1 MQTPIPCNMING
13 VIFDLDNTL
22 VSSALDFDWL
32 RQQLGCSADT
42 DLLQY
47 IDEIPTLSLRKKL
60 QQTVIDYELADA
72 RQSTVMPQCQQLLS
86 YLNQQNI
93 PTAVVTRNC
102 AQAAILKI
110 NHHKL
115 QFKHIVSR
123 EDFAPKPAPD
133 ALVYIAEQWQLAPQN
148 ILYVGDYVYDLQAAY
163 RANMPSC
170 LVTNGENLPF
180 TQQASIVI
188 QSLGGLIKILR
199 QQAYMLPQERDRV
212 ECNIQS
218 GN

>member
-1 MQTPIPCNMING
+1 MQTPIPCNMISG

-22 VSSALDFDWL
+22 VSSALNFDWL

-47 IDEIPTLSLRKKL
+47 IDEIPNISLRKQL

-86 YLNQQNI
+86 YLKQQNI

-133 ALVYIAEQWQLAPQN
+133 ALVYIAKQWQLAPQN

-180 TQQASIVI
+180 TQQASIVVP
-188 QSLGGLIKILR
+188 SLGGLTKILR
-199 QQAYMLPQERDRV
+199 QQAYMLSQERDRV
-212 ECNIQS
+212 ECNIPS

>member
-47 IDEIPTLSLRKKL
+47 IDEIPNISLREQL

-72 RQSTVMPQCQQLLS
+72 RQSTIMPQCEQLLS
-86 YLNQQNI
+86 YLNQKNI

-102 AQAAILKI
+102 AQAAMLKI

-123 EDFAPKPAPD
+123 EDFVPKPAPD

-148 ILYVGDYVYDLQAAY
+148 ILYVGDYIYDLQAAY
-163 RANMPSC
+163 HANMPSC
-170 LVTNGENLPF
+170 LVTNGEDLPF
-180 TQQASIVI
+180 TQQASIVV
-188 QSLGGLIKILR
+188 QSLGGLTKILR

-212 ECNIQS
+212 ECNTPS

>member
-1 MQTPIPCNMING
+1 MYTPIPCNIING

-22 VSSALDFDWL
+22 VSSKLDFDWL
-32 RQQLGCSADT
+32 RQQLGCTADT

-47 IDEIPTLSLRKKL
+47 IDGIADISLRTQLENK
-60 QQTVIDYELADA
+60 VIEYELADA
-72 RQSTVMPQCQQLLS
+72 RQSAIMPECDELLS
-86 YLNQQNI
+86 YLGQQKI

-102 AQAAILKI
+102 SQAAMLKI

-115 QFKHIVSR
+115 QFERIVSR
-123 EDFAPKPAPD
+123 EDFPPKPAPD
-133 ALVYIAEQWQLAPQN
+133 ALIDIAEQWQLDPQN

-170 LVTNGENLPF
+170 LVTNGEDLPF
-180 TQQASIVI
+180 LNQASVVV
-188 QSLGGLIKILR
+188 QQLGGLTKILR
-199 QQAYMLPQERDRV
+199 EQAYMLPQEHDRV
-212 ECNIQS
+212 ESNVQS